1 MTETR
6 RKPTGELVRALGY
19 GTVMAVLIAV
29 AGDPEFA
36 PAGYVL
42 AATAGATATGG
53 GRRCLG
59 RLRGGRAT

>member
-1 MTETR
+1 MTEMRSPQTR
-6 RKPTGELVRALGY
+6 ELMRALGY
-19 GTVMAVLIAV
+19 GTVMAALIAV
-29 AGDPEFA
+29 AGEPELA
-36 PAGYVL
+36 PAGYLL